1 MYKQKQ
7 KILTNFRK
15 TNSLISKLIKMS
27 QDDKYCVD
35 IMQQTLAAIGLLK
48 SAHRML
54 MEDHLDNCFK
64 NAMVTKNTKKKREMV
79 EEILKVT
86 KLSNK

>member
-1 MYKQKQ
+1 MYTQKE

-27 QDDKYCVD
+27 QDDKYCID